1 MVYEWDETKR
11 EKNLAIDGVDF
22 SAIELFDWEDA
33 IVEMDTRR
41 SYGETRYAALGPIN
55 GRLHTVVFTLC
66 GENCRIISLR
76 KANRREIKKWLEN

>member
-11 EKNLAIDGVDF
+11 EKNLAIHGVDF

-33 IVEMDTRR
+33 IVEMDKGR
-41 SYGETRYAALGPIN
+41 SYDETRYAALGPIN
-55 GRLHTVVFTLC
+55 GRLHAVVFTLR
-66 GENCRIISLR
+66 GENYRIISLR